1 MNMISFEFFPAWV
14 MSNVTGEIV
23 RPWHIIQ
30 VFRLVREARYLLRIE
45 EGSPSWF
52 LV

>member
-1 MNMISFEFFPAWV
+1 MKLLSFYGPFWV

-23 RPWHIIQ
+23 RPWQIIQ
-30 VFRLVREARYLLRIE
+30 VFRLAREARYLLRTDE
-45 EGSPSWF
+45 TLASWF

>member
-1 MNMISFEFFPAWV
+1 MKLLSFEFFPAWV

-23 RPWHIIQ
+23 RPWQIIR
-30 VFRLVREARYLLRIE
+30 VFRLVREARYLLEIE
-45 EGSPSWF
+45 KASPSWF